1 MLAEL
6 ENPPQNQ
13 GGYTASVQQQQ
24 WSPTTQP
31 NYGTYGV
38 SYRDIQS
45 YNMQRPSRQIPPQPP
60 PPPPMG
66 RGEGRSAGNPNS
78 GFHIPPWNRG
88 GEWAEQHP
96 NLQGHGGKG
105 HLQGHGGKGQ
115 AYAQDL
121 QEEQEF
127 RAYQKERAAKAAV
140 AEDQQQQI
148 QQQHQHDQQHWDDVS
163 QKNQQQ
169 NQQQQQSDWQPVPM
183 ENIFGQ
189 GSGHR

>member
-1 MLAEL
+1 MKTAWDKVRLHYPFLVECKLVLEFLRRDENLFASALIPLSTIIQAKNAFAIDCRNIPKQRQFASAVLAEL

-66 RGEGRSAGNPNS
+66 RGEGRSAGNPNC

-88 GEWAEQHP
+88 GGVGRTAP
-96 NLQGHGGKG
+96 
-105 HLQGHGGKGQ
+105 
-115 AYAQDL
+115 
-121 QEEQEF
+121 
-127 RAYQKERAAKAAV
+127 
-140 AEDQQQQI
+140 
-148 QQQHQHDQQHWDDVS
+148 
-163 QKNQQQ
+163 
-169 NQQQQQSDWQPVPM
+169 
-183 ENIFGQ
+183 
-189 GSGHR
+189 

>member
-105 HLQGHGGKGQ
+105 Q

-121 QEEQEF
+121 QEAQEF
-127 RAYQKERAAKAAV
+127 QAYRKEKAAKAAA

-169 NQQQQQSDWQPVPM
+169 NQQQQQQSDWQSVPV
-183 ENIFGQ
+183 EKIFGR